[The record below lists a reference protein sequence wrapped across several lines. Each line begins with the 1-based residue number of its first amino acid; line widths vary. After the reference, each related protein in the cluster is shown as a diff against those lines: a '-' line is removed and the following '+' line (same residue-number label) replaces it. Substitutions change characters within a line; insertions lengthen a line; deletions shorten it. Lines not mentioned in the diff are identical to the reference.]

1 MSKALRVPKWACIA
15 GLVGL
20 LVVWTGLLIVTLI
33 SQAAK
38 KLFLDNR
45 DISFDVRGDLI
56 VFTGKGNG
64 GTDLYMYD
72 LSTQKVRRLTNSPWL
87 EKNPRFTPD
96 GNAVLFEAR
105 REASNPKGSWNLF
118 TITLR
123 DRKLK
128 QLTQGGRSA
137 DLFVSFLPDKST
149 ILAARTSRLT
159 TYSMGG
165 YVWDWYAA
173 SYYTVDLSRQRLQN
187 FPVRWGDWYI
197 FGFSPSGE
205 HALAARPISHAAV
218 GKEPEIWLLEA
229 RPLLQQGQIKGRKV
243 AEGTEAVLLP
253 ALNQIAIVAPSGSP
267 YWREI
272 WTVELGSG
280 RKSQRTS
287 FRGRIEC
294 LRADTKNNH
303 VYFLLLE
310 DGASMTYSL
319 WRLHLPSGRL
329 EKVADADLF
338 SDPLGNSKR
347 AKGDR

>member
-1 MSKALRVPKWACIA
+1 M
-15 GLVGL
+15 
-20 LVVWTGLLIVTLI
+20 
-33 SQAAK
+33 
-38 KLFLDNR
+38 
-45 DISFDVRGDLI
+45 
-56 VFTGKGNG
+56 
-64 GTDLYMYD
+64 
-72 LSTQKVRRLTNSPWL
+72 
-87 EKNPRFTPD
+87 
-96 GNAVLFEAR
+96 
-105 REASNPKGSWNLF
+105 F

-187 FPVRWGDWYI
+187 FPVHWGDWYI

-205 HALAARPISHAAV
+205 HALAARPTSHAAV

-253 ALNQIAIVAPSGSP
+253 ALNQIAIVAPGGSP

-272 WTVELGSG
+272 WTVEIGSG
-280 RKSQRTS
+280 RKRQRTS
-287 FRGRIEC
+287 FRGYVDC
-294 LRADTKNNH
+294 LCADTKNNR
-303 VYFLLLE
+303 VYFLLSE
-310 DGASMTYSL
+310 DGVSMVYSL
-319 WRLHLPSGRL
+319 WRLNLPTGPL
-329 EKVADADLF
+329 EKVADTDLF
-338 SDPLGNSKR
+338 SDPLGYSQREKR
-347 AKGDR
+347 SR